1 MTIAVAGMLVF
12 AGNAQAA
19 DCGAFPRV
27 SLWGK
32 ITHQSVQAY
41 VAKFHRGDWQSY
53 VSKWESQL
61 KKIRDIDRRTSASL
75 VPNHKIRLNSAATR
89 LYISYVAQR
98 VEIVK
103 CLADQASSR
112 NTKSAM
118 IMR

>member
-1 MTIAVAGMLVF
+1 MTIAVVGLVIF
-12 AGNAQAA
+12 AGDARAP
-19 DCGAFPRV
+19 CGVFPSV

-41 VAKFHRGDWQSY
+41 VAKYHHGDWQTY

-61 KKIRDIDRRTSASL
+61 MKIRDIDRRTSASL
-75 VPNHKIRLNSAATR
+75 VPNHKIRLNSAETR
-89 LYISYVAQR
+89 LYIRYVTQR

-103 CLADQASSR
+103 CLAAQAGSR
-112 NTKSAM
+112 DTKSAM